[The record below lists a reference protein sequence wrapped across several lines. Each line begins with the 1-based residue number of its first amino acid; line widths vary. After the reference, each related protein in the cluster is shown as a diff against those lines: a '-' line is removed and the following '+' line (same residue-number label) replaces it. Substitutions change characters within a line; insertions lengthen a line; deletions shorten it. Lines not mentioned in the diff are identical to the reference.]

1 MNFVEILRMLRK
13 IFIYLFV
20 SLLLEL
26 VYNIFHIYAYI
37 RIYIAYIRTCY
48 CLIG

>member
-26 VYNIFHIYAYI
+26 VYNIFL
-37 RIYIAYIRTCY
+37 RIYTHV
-48 CLIG
+48 LLSNWLKKD